1 MGTTNTTP
9 TIVRIIAVRDTR
21 DYEEQD
27 DRWIP
32 IPGSGLERECDRCHR
47 THEIHVDV
55 ELSDGTTA
63 CIGRGCARGDSMETS
78 IKTAISSETTR
89 ARLARQLDKARAS
102 LAAARTAWT
111 EIAALPL
118 PAVKLVERRA
128 SETEHRGDVELW
140 AFEGREGRPVW
151 CYTAEGG
158 FNAERCACLI
168 GGWRQECYWH
178 RGFRS
183 LPESIEGV
191 VRDLER
197 RLDRAERK
205 VRESFTMQSAA

>member
-1 MGTTNTTP
+1 MQP
-9 TIVRIIAVRDTR
+9 VIIRIISVRDTR

-27 DRWIP
+27 DRWVP

-47 THEIHVDV
+47 THEVHVDV

-63 CIGRGCARGDSMETS
+63 CVGRGCARGDSMETS
-78 IKTAISSETTR
+78 IKGAISSETTR
-89 ARLARQLDKARAS
+89 ARLARQLDKARS
-102 LAAARTAWT
+102 HLSAAQAAWSD
-111 EIAALPL
+111 IAALPL

-128 SETEHRGDVELW
+128 SEAEHRGEVELW

-151 CYTAEGG
+151 CYVAEGG
-158 FNAERCACLI
+158 FNAERRACLV
-168 GGWRQECYWH
+168 GGWRQECYWQ

-183 LPESIEGV
+183 NPDSIEGV

-197 RLDRAERK
+197 RLDRAARK
-205 VRESFTMQSAA
+205 VREACAARSAA